1 MRRSKLLRLRA
12 LIEAAVKSLNDR
24 EALDA
29 VELYPAWSAEKDYQE
44 GDRVQFGGVLYRC
57 LRSHR
62 ADAGQNPARV
72 SALWA
77 PVVAVEPGVGETE
90 GNG

>member
-12 LIEAAVKSLNDR
+12 LIEAAAKSLNDR

-44 GDRVQFGGVLYRC
+44 GDRVQFGGVLYRF
-57 LRSHR
+57 LRANR
-62 ADAGQNPARV
+62 AQAGLDPAQN

-77 PVVAVEPGVGETE
+77 PVVAVEPRIREQE